1 MHVHLRPRP
10 AAWYPQPH
18 PGCWV
23 LCPLGMPQHTEVSR
37 WAFGLVRSAA
47 CAHAAAPQRRRR
59 PAAWPRHVLCRGLGA
74 AAHTRPLRPC
84 PPDPPLGP
92 RGAPSVRTPRLAG
105 PASALGF
112 AVAWPLLGHWLIRA
126 VYRARSHR
134 SWFSVRVRPAPC
146 PRRGRGGG
154 GNYPAAAA
162 ANSSISTTIS
172 SYVSV

>member
-1 MHVHLRPRP
+1 MCTCVRGPRP
-10 AAWYPQPH
+10 GTRSPTRGARSCARSGCPSILRF
-18 PGCWV
+18 PGV
-23 LCPLGMPQHTEVSR
+23 RLH
-37 WAFGLVRSAA
+37 GLVRSAA

-59 PAAWPRHVLCRGLGA
+59 PAAWPRHVLGA

-112 AVAWPLLGHWLIRA
+112 AMAWPLLGRWLTRA

-134 SWFSVRVRPAPC
+134 SWFSLRVRPAPC

-154 GNYPAAAA
+154 GNYSAAAA